1 MYNEL
6 LRLMPPPPYFVE
18 YEEPPFRIED
28 YYYEIGVLI
37 IFITFIIVLKL
48 TDGNKDKYNN

>member
-28 YYYEIGVLI
+28 YYYEISVFTWFVLFLI
-37 IFITFIIVLKL
+37 ILKII
-48 TDGNKDKYNN
+48 DDNKKINNN

>member
-28 YYYEIGVLI
+28 YYYEISVFTWFVLFVI
-37 IFITFIIVLKL
+37 ILKII
-48 TDGNKDKYNN
+48 DDNKKINNN